1 MEQGGRGSRA
11 TAPAIEHH
19 SFSGWETREE
29 AAAALAARGVAVPA
43 DAPAVAVRAAL
54 RAQFTGAGDARAVF
68 AALDLDGSGALDRA
82 EVEQAIGMLGAHLGA
97 LLGTAEQAAAFRA
110 MDPDGDGE
118 VTQQGSAALSL
129 CATAHP
135 LCTRFANILGAS
147 ISEATMRPN
156 PKVTFEEFEVWW
168 KEQETVS
175 LLADMDE
182 ADVREAL
189 AEGGVQVAAGADL
202 ASMRAAL
209 VAQQGGRA
217 QTAAEAFR
225 RLDADGSGYLD
236 REELAAAAGLVGAAM
251 GVLASAEEQAREF
264 EAMDPDGD
272 GEVTQQGSVALS
284 LCTTA
289 HPLCT
294 RFANILGASIS
305 EATMRPNPKVTF
317 EEFEVWWKEREI
329 DALLSDMGEA
339 DVREALAEAGVV
351 AEAGAPPEALR
362 AALRIAYAGKK
373 MSVRQCFDWLD
384 ADASG
389 ELDEVRR
396 APARWRRR
404 RRRPVGRCCPA
415 AFATPLHGSRGAAC
429 SRRAPR
435 GDP

>member
-1 MEQGGRGSRA
+1 MRPNPKVTFEEFEVWWKEQETVSLLADMDEADVREALAEGGVQVAAGADLASMRAALVAQQGGRAQTAAEAFRRLDADGS
-11 TAPAIEHH
+11 
-19 SFSGWETREE
+19 GYLDREE
-29 AAAALAARGVAVPA
+29 LAAAAGLVGAAMGVLA
-43 DAPAVAVRAAL
+43 
-54 RAQFTGAGDARAVF
+54 
-68 AALDLDGSGALDRA
+68 SA
-82 EVEQAIGMLGAHLGA
+82 EEQAR
-97 LLGTAEQAAAFRA
+97 EFEA

-118 VTQQGSAALSL
+118 VTQQGSVALSL
-129 CATAHP
+129 CTTAHP

-305 EATMRPNPKVTF
+305 EATMRPNPK
-317 EEFEVWWKEREI
+317 
-329 DALLSDMGEA
+329 
-339 DVREALAEAGVV
+339 
-351 AEAGAPPEALR
+351 
-362 AALRIAYAGKK
+362 
-373 MSVRQCFDWLD
+373 
-384 ADASG
+384 
-389 ELDEVRR
+389 
-396 APARWRRR
+396 
-404 RRRPVGRCCPA
+404 
-415 AFATPLHGSRGAAC
+415 
-429 SRRAPR
+429 
-435 GDP
+435 